1 MHFFGS
7 GTQFARNLQR
17 EQTERRI
24 CSKGVAHMTDVPAG
38 EPGLEEPLIL
48 ERLSDLRDQGDFL
61 AHYPDIR
68 GRAVISSR
76 DEEIGIVDDL
86 YVNPRNRQVEMA
98 AITFTGAA
106 GYGGRRVLVPV
117 EEIQVL
123 DERVR
128 ILTHEERI
136 RLAPEFHEGAPMY
149 EPYYEYWSSQP
160 VGPTEE
166 RAEELVQ
173 PPGRL
178 ELEDEE
184 IESQEESERAVR

>member
-1 MHFFGS
+1 M
-7 GTQFARNLQR
+7 
-17 EQTERRI
+17 
-24 CSKGVAHMTDVPAG
+24 CVTDVSMEG
-38 EPGLEEPLIL
+38 PGFEEPLIL
-48 ERLSDLRDQGDFL
+48 ERLSDLEEQDDFL

-68 GRAVISSR
+68 GWAVVNPTG
-76 DEEIGIVDDL
+76 DEVGVVDDL

-98 AITFTGAA
+98 AITFTGAV
-106 GYGGRRVLVPV
+106 GYVGKRVLVPV

-123 DERVR
+123 DDTVR

-136 RLAPEFHEGAPMY
+136 RVAPEFHEGAPTY
-149 EPYYEYWSSQP
+149 EPYYEYWASQA

-166 RAEELVQ
+166 PSEGFVR

-184 IESQEESERAVR
+184 TGEEER